1 MRPSSSHPPPPAL
14 SPVLIRI
21 FDHFADAQQARSA
34 LLEQGF
40 PPHAVDLD
48 TVGDEAGPVQGKAA
62 WRGMFRLVVAV
73 RHAQERER
81 AHAIL
86 QTHGGSDI
94 EQRTASH
101 GGGKGG
107 DKGGGKGGG
116 KGSGKV
122 GGAVGD
128 MLDGAVGGE
137 VGGEVGGQAG
147 GTVSGQVDAMVGG
160 QGDATVGGQGGG
172 MAGGKHAV
180 HGNSGQQRH

>member
-1 MRPSSSHPPPPAL
+1 MRPSTSHPPPPAL

-40 PPHAVDLD
+40 PPHAVELD

-81 AHAIL
+81 AAAIL

-107 DKGGGKGGG
+107 DKGGG

-147 GTVSGQVDAMVGG
+147 GTVSGQVDATVGG

-172 MAGGKHAV
+172 MAGGKHSV
-180 HGNSGQQRH
+180 HGNSGQQRQ

>member
-1 MRPSSSHPPPPAL
+1 MRPSSSHPPPPPAL
-14 SPVLIRI
+14 SLVLIRI
-21 FDHFADAQQARSA
+21 FDHFAAAQQARSA

-40 PPHAVDLD
+40 PPHAVELD

-94 EQRTASH
+94 EQRTARH

-122 GGAVGD
+122 GGAIGD

-137 VGGEVGGQAG
+137 VGGQAG
-147 GTVSGQVDAMVGG
+147 GTASGQVDATVDG

-172 MAGGKHAV
+172 KAGGKHAV
-180 HGNSGQQRH
+180 HGNSGQQRQ

>member
-1 MRPSSSHPPPPAL
+1 MRPSTSHPPPPAL

-40 PPHAVDLD
+40 PPHAVELD

-81 AHAIL
+81 AAAIL

-107 DKGGGKGGG
+107 DKGGG

-172 MAGGKHAV
+172 MAGGKHSV
-180 HGNSGQQRH
+180 HGNSGQQRQ